1 MEHLSG
7 KLGIMK
13 IRHRRVT
20 CAALAFSTV
29 LSLALVSGCGSE
41 DRQAENPAA
50 RGATTER
57 PGAAAEPSHSP
68 SGRSGT
74 HGRDGSRQS
83 DVKVP
88 KHKKPR
94 IDWAEFLRDPAN
106 YLLGGTEFPG
116 GYSARTLSLS
126 ERGKAIQ
133 DVGRAGVSVENFP
146 NSCNG
151 AAGRI
156 GSANDQIA
164 MQMASKQNHSLTLVV
179 INNSD
184 PTAAV
189 SAWADKN
196 DQCPTFLSQENGVTS
211 TVYVEKTDAPEI
223 SGSQAVGYLIT
234 TKTTNL
240 RGSTTQEQLLY
251 AVPMG
256 EVVVEVMGMNFGGP
270 VSRGEVDDVLQNAV
284 KKSTEVE
291 QKAAEATRKDANES
305 ASTSSTSVRKSSVTH
320 SPRTT
325 TVRPAEHHTAED

>member
-1 MEHLSG
+1 
-7 KLGIMK
+7 MK
-13 IRHRRVT
+13 IRHTRVT
-20 CAALAFSTV
+20 RAALALSTV
-29 LSLALVSGCGSE
+29 VSLALVSGCGSE
-41 DRQAENPAA
+41 DTRTENPAA
-50 RGATTER
+50 GETTMEQPGGADKPSKPRSER
-57 PGAAAEPSHSP
+57 EKTSD
-68 SGRSGT
+68 
-74 HGRDGSRQS
+74 RDGSRQ
-83 DVKVP
+83 DNTKTP

-94 IDWAEFLRDPAN
+94 VNWAEFLRDPAN
-106 YLLGGTEFPG
+106 YLLSGADFPN

-179 INNSD
+179 INSAD
-184 PTAAV
+184 PETAV
-189 SAWADKN
+189 SAWSDKN

-211 TVYVEKTDAPEI
+211 TVYVEKTKAPAI
-223 SGSQAVGYLIT
+223 AGSQAVGYLVT
-234 TKTTNL
+234 TKTTTL

-270 VSRGEVDDVLQNAV
+270 VNRGEVDDVLEHAV
-284 KKSTEVE
+284 EKGTEVE
-291 QKAAEATRKDANES
+291 QKASNAS
-305 ASTSSTSVRKSSVTH
+305 AKETSQSSGSGSAAAPKPNSSP
-320 SPRTT
+320 SPRTST
-325 TVRPAEHHTAED
+325 SRPSQRHSAND

>member
-1 MEHLSG
+1 MPE
-7 KLGIMK
+7 
-13 IRHRRVT
+13 
-20 CAALAFSTV
+20 
-29 LSLALVSGCGSE
+29 
-41 DRQAENPAA
+41 
-50 RGATTER
+50 
-57 PGAAAEPSHSP
+57 
-68 SGRSGT
+68 
-74 HGRDGSRQS
+74 
-83 DVKVP
+83 
-88 KHKKPR
+88 HKKPR
-94 IDWAEFLRDPAN
+94 VDWAEFLRDPAN

-184 PTAAV
+184 PTTAV

-211 TVYVEKTDAPEI
+211 TVYVEKTEAPEI
-223 SGSQAVGYLIT
+223 AGSQAVGYLIT

-251 AVPMG
+251 AIPMG

-270 VSRGEVDDVLQNAV
+270 VNRGEVDDVLQQAV

-291 QKAAEATRKDANES
+291 RKATEATQRDAKKS
-305 ASTSSTSVRKSSVTH
+305 ASNSSSPTTQKPRSTQ

-325 TVRPAEHHTAED
+325 TARPSKHHSTDE